1 MKKIKN
7 LLFVLLVATICC
19 LSAMLVACSTRS
31 DPSTHTHTYSTQ
43 WAYDENYHWHNATC
57 GHTAEIN
64 GRATHIY
71 NGDVCSV
78 CNYKKADR
86 KIRIT
91 LITRKRYSKLLV
103 LI

>member
-1 MKKIKN
+1 MSRSCIMKKIKN

-78 CNYKKADR
+78 CNYKKSGSEDPDNPDNPQL
-86 KIRIT
+86 T
-91 LITRKRYSKLLV
+91 
-103 LI
+103 

>member
-31 DPSTHTHTYSTQ
+31 
-43 WAYDENYHWHNATC
+43 E
-57 GHTAEIN
+57 
-64 GRATHIY
+64 
-71 NGDVCSV
+71 
-78 CNYKKADR
+78 ADR

-91 LITRKRYSKLLV
+91 LIIRKRYSKLLV